1 MNSKVLMMYITIT
14 AQKLNGNYSQS
25 STDFVG
31 YLEKEN
37 EGLKHAEMEHFFN
50 QYNDEISAEEVVK
63 EIDGNTAKL
72 KKKEPKFYSITVSP
86 SKYELQKL
94 RSSSQE
100 LKTYTRELM
109 KDYVASFN
117 REINGRPITI
127 NDIKYYAKIEHQRT
141 FKGTDFQ
148 IKENQPY
155 ATKILQLKTNI
166 RNIQEGRIK
175 GNIRNLKKEIAKMER
190 QAPHQHN
197 GKRIIQG
204 MLKGGSQS
212 HIHIIVSRK
221 DASNSVSL
229 SPGSKHKVSEVEMHG
244 KRVKRGFNRDRFFE
258 SAEKTFD
265 KIFGYKRNY
274 AETYK
279 AKKIFI
285 KNPNL
290 YFSALM
296 KLPANEKALAF
307 KMISKSGLPMVPN
320 IPVSQAQ
327 IALRVFKRLKR
338 GVEVAIKSSSI
349 GI

>member
-1 MNSKVLMMYITIT
+1 MYITIT
-14 AQKLNGNYSQS
+14 AQKMGGNYSQS
-25 STDFVG
+25 SADFVG

-37 EGLKHAEMEHFFN
+37 QGLEQRDMEHFFN
-50 QYNDEISAEEVVK
+50 QYGDEISAEEVVK

-86 SKYELQKL
+86 SKYELRKL
-94 RSSSQE
+94 QDSSQD

-117 REINGRPITI
+117 REINGRPISI
-127 NDIKYYAKIEHQRT
+127 DDIKYYAKIEHQRT

-148 IKENQPY
+148 IKENQPF
-155 ATKILQLKTNI
+155 ATKILQLKTDI
-166 RNIQEGRIK
+166 RNIQEGRAE
-175 GNIRNLKKEIAKMER
+175 GNIKKMEKDIAKLER
-190 QAPHQHN
+190 QAPHQQN
-197 GKRIIQG
+197 GKRIVQG
-204 MLKGGSQS
+204 MPKDGNQS

-221 DASNSVSL
+221 DASNSISL
-229 SPGSKHKVSEVEMHG
+229 SPGSKHKASEVEMHG
-244 KRVKRGFNRDRFFE
+244 KKVKRGFDRDTFFAK
-258 SAEKTFD
+258 AEKTFD
-265 KIFGYKRNY
+265 KTFGYKRNY
-274 AETYK
+274 AETYR
-279 AKKIFI
+279 AKKTFV

-307 KMISKSGLPMVPN
+307 KMISKSGLPIVPS

-327 IALRVFKRLKR
+327 IALRVFKRLRR
-338 GVEVAIKSSSI
+338 GAEVTIKSSSI